1 MQDRITLCGDN
12 CTYCPRFNAH
22 TSEEL
27 KQVAELWYRVGLR
40 DRIVSEEE
48 IKCIGCNPGKQC
60 TYALIDCTW
69 ENGVRQCSQCPFY
82 PCDKIKMM
90 LKKSKEYK
98 KICQEKCT
106 AEEYAVLKKAFFEKH
121 INLEKDKK

>member
-1 MQDRITLCGDN
+1 MQDRFTLCGDN

-22 TSEEL
+22 TKEEL
-27 KQVAELWYRVGLR
+27 RQVAELWYRLGWR
-40 DRIVSEEE
+40 DHIVSEEE
-48 IKCIGCNPGKQC
+48 IKCVGCNPNKAC
-60 TYALIDCTW
+60 TYDLIDCTW
-69 ENGVRQCSQCPFY
+69 ENGVRHCNQCFKY

-106 AEEYAVLKKAFFEKH
+106 DQEYAVLEKAFFEKH
-121 INLEKDKK
+121 INLEKGKK